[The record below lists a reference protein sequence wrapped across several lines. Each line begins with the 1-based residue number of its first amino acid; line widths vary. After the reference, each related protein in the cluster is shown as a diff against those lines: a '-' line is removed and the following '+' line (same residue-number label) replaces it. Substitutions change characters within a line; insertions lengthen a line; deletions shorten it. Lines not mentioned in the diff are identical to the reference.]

1 MNKIDKDD
9 DEVDDEG
16 NPITQVCPP
25 PHPPLKGTVVQLL
38 KGQLYNCLIC

>member
-1 MNKIDKDD
+1 MCLFQFKDLMNKIDKDD

-16 NPITQVCPP
+16 NPITQVSLPP
-25 PHPPLKGTVVQLL
+25 PL